1 MSIENGREVKEKDI
15 FEGERVSSLF
25 FMNTMIEKK
34 RLTSSEWLIA
44 LAVTYTVITVTMN
57 IFCMKALSF
66 GTPVIIC
73 DGGLLIS
80 WGIFLISNVIIE
92 VWGEEKSIKIIN
104 IAAIV
109 SFVAMII
116 GRVIVFIPT
125 LPEYKEQ
132 AEAFALVFSNG
143 PRTIISSAMAF
154 WCGNVINVHII
165 AKMKESIE
173 RKHSDNRLWFFF
185 RATFSTLIGQLMDN
199 AIFMTLA
206 FAPVGLSLYEMAWK
220 DILSSV
226 LSGTLIE
233 LVVEASLVPFITIP
247 LTGHIRKIKESEEK

>member
-1 MSIENGREVKEKDI
+1 MS
-15 FEGERVSSLF
+15 
-25 FMNTMIEKK
+25 KK
-34 RLTSSEWLIA
+34 TKLTSFEWLIA

-57 IFCMKALSF
+57 IFCMKPLSF
-66 GTPVIIC
+66 GTQFIIC
-73 DGGLLIS
+73 DGGLIIS

-92 VWGEEKSIKIIN
+92 VWGERESIKIIN
-104 IAAIV
+104 IAAVV
-109 SFVAMII
+109 SFSAMII
-116 GRVIVFIPT
+116 GRLIVFIPT

-132 AEAFALVFSNG
+132 AAAFALVFSNG
-143 PRTIISSAMAF
+143 PRTIISSSIAF

-165 AKMKESIE
+165 AKMKESVE

-185 RATFSTLIGQLMDN
+185 RASFSTLIGQLMDN

-206 FAPVGLSLYEMAWK
+206 FAPIGISVYEMAWK

-233 LVVEASLVPFITIP
+233 LLVESSFVPFITIP
-247 LTGHIRKIKESEEK
+247 LVRHISRIKKGEEK